1 MAGIGGRSAKHWFFC
16 VLLCSICTAR
26 LARAERDLD
35 QEQPNSWYVSHV
47 GILVAGAL
55 TSAGVQ
61 YWGAPTRDPHFRGA
75 LPIEQSAEGNFSLAA
90 SRVTD
95 VTLGTSMIVPVIAFG
110 SNDKV
115 TRFDNSLLIYGESL
129 SLSLVV
135 DTVAKHLVLRARPY
149 SFNKSAAAQAFNDRS
164 GKDASL
170 SFYSGHAAMSFTGAT
185 AGAFLFSDSAAD
197 EGSQA
202 ALWALELA
210 LASFTAHG
218 RVRAGMHYTTDVVV
232 GAILGTGFG
241 IGVPLMHGVFPEI
254 SAPEWVAMGSGLV
267 IGTSLAFLLPNR
279 TAEALSKVDMRVT
292 PVAGG
297 ATFSVGSTLR

>member
-1 MAGIGGRSAKHWFFC
+1 MAAKGGRSAKRWKFC
-16 VLLCSICTAR
+16 VLLWSVSYASIGH
-26 LARAERDLD
+26 AERDLD

-47 GILVAGAL
+47 GLLVAGAL

-75 LPIEQSAEGNFSLAA
+75 LAMEQGAESNFSLAA
-90 SRVTD
+90 SRATD
-95 VTLGTSMIVPVIAFG
+95 VTLGASMIAPVVAFG

-115 TRFDNSLLIYGESL
+115 IRFDNSLLIYGESL
-129 SLSLVV
+129 STSLVV
-135 DTVAKHLVLRARPY
+135 DTIAKHLVLRARPY
-149 SFNKSAAAQAFNDRS
+149 SFNRSTAAQAFADRS

-185 AGAFLFSDSAAD
+185 AGSFLFSDSAAD

-210 LASFTAHG
+210 LASFTTHG

-232 GAILGTGFG
+232 GALMGTGFG
-241 IGVPLMHGVFPEI
+241 IGIPLLHGVFPEI
-254 SAPEWVAMGSGLV
+254 STPEWIAMGGGLV
-267 IGTSLAFLLPNR
+267 LGTSLAFLLPTR
-279 TAEALSKVDMRVT
+279 TAEELSKLDMRLT